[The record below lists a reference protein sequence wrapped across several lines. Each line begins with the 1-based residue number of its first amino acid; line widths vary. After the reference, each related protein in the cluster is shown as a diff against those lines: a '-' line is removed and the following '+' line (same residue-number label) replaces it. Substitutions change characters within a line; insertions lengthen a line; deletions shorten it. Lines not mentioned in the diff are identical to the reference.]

1 MSIRHASNI
10 PAISILLLHRKSH
23 PFFIDRIKILILL
36 YVVICLQYDPK
47 SRPVFNDII
56 KKLCF
61 LLDKMDTEDK
71 LNQKLC
77 ALEQQQQQQ
86 HQNRQCNQPAVSHI
100 DCNCKMPTPT
110 INLSNGN
117 NNNNNNSII
126 SKRNSID
133 AIGNSEN
140 GGITSNG
147 KLHPPV
153 SRENSLNSMLQHRRS
168 LSENVIQFPAHTT
181 PSDKARCHQ
190 IIRQMSGKTIEE
202 SSAEYSIVICPN
214 ITLRK
219 VAETMFLKDPHYK
232 PRLGDQ
238 TSPKS
243 NPFTALAQ
251 LKGVKKILGANP
263 STYTAGVGDLFSSCF
278 EMSSPFIKD
287 LPIFQNY
294 NKNGVSNEGVPKS
307 LPSSPKATQ
316 KTYAKI
322 DKSILKTA
330 KNGESAFLKKDSGL
344 ASPPTTMTPCSSSG
358 NSNML
363 PAMENVM
370 KTAEPKHLGN
380 GLELDVQKS
389 TGTIKKYKANSL
401 YSHPL
406 FKCSNG
412 GNGQSNT
419 IDDHTDLFDNPR
431 ILTRRGSSESGF
443 FSCLNDDDFAGTNK
457 PSTFNLDRHSDF
469 LSPMCRCCK
478 YSLNCNHDDGLHVP
492 GSNDTS
498 SGILMMDDR
507 SSTTLSS
514 LRSLDDFDLF
524 DKARQFEPGRH
535 PNMLHQNDNDTLP
548 IDMGLINR
556 LSLDSEINSM
566 LHQKN
571 QFTNHLLYCK
581 NRTSS
586 IYTDSSDDISSLA
599 GSDSLLWDDRL
610 SSYTTSIPNA
620 RSAQIAKI
628 VEYFERKGQSFKPAY
643 NVPDSFRST
652 PTTSERRSD
661 LSTISTADCF
671 TPASSSSTSRY
682 GQATSSA
689 SATISGGNDY
699 CHPRANSSMLSSMAD
714 HRFIDFQT
722 ASACPSA
729 SNKDYETFCME
740 LEKRPSQPRLTVC
753 DGVVKSKLQI
763 FDKLNNKRAA

>member
-1 MSIRHASNI
+1 M
-10 PAISILLLHRKSH
+10 
-23 PFFIDRIKILILL
+23 
-36 YVVICLQYDPK
+36 QQ
-47 SRPVFNDII
+47 
-56 KKLCF
+56 KLS
-61 LLDKMDTEDK
+61 LSESLDKQD
-71 LNQKLC
+71 
-77 ALEQQQQQQ
+77 
-86 HQNRQCNQPAVSHI
+86 HQCITPAVSHI
-100 DCNCKMPTPT
+100 DCNCKMPTPI
-110 INLSNGN
+110 INQN
-117 NNNNNNSII
+117 NNMPL
-126 SKRNSID
+126 SKRNSVD
-133 AIGNSEN
+133 ANFVAVPPTITGDDDGNV
-140 GGITSNG
+140 
-147 KLHPPV
+147 KLRTLV
-153 SRENSLNSMLQHRRS
+153 SRENSLNSVLQHRRS

-202 SSAEYSIVICPN
+202 SSAEYPIVICTN

-219 VAETMFLKDPHYK
+219 VAETMFLKDPEYK

-238 TSPKS
+238 ATSKS

-278 EMSSPFIKD
+278 EMSSPFLRD
-287 LPIFQNY
+287 LPLFPSQ
-294 NKNGVSNEGVPKS
+294 NKNGVNGERS
-307 LPSSPKATQ
+307 LPSSPKAMQ
-316 KTYAKI
+316 KNYTKI

-330 KNGESAFLKKDSGL
+330 KNGESSFLKKDTGL
-344 ASPPTTMTPCSSSG
+344 SA
-358 NSNML
+358 
-363 PAMENVM
+363 EN
-370 KTAEPKHLGN
+370 KGATKETKHRN

-412 GNGQSNT
+412 SAGVEDRND
-419 IDDHTDLFDNPR
+419 IFDNPKM
-431 ILTRRGSSESGF
+431 LTRRGSSESGF
-443 FSCLNDDDFAGTNK
+443 FSCLNDEDFAANK
-457 PSTFNLDRHSDF
+457 PSSFNLDRHSDF

-478 YSLNCNHDDGLHVP
+478 YSVHCNNDDGLQLP

-498 SGILMMDDR
+498 SGILVMDDR

-524 DKARQFEPGRH
+524 DKTRPFDLCRH

-556 LSLDSEINSM
+556 LSLDSDINTM
-566 LHQKN
+566 LHQKH
-571 QFTNHLLYCK
+571 QFANHLLYCK

-599 GSDSLLWDDRL
+599 GSDSLLWDDRI

-628 VEYFERKGQSFKPAY
+628 VEYFERKGQTFKPAF

-652 PTTSERRSD
+652 PMASDRRD
-661 LSTISTADCF
+661 LSSLSTNCI
-671 TPASSSSTSRY
+671 ASR
-682 GQATSSA
+682 AP
-689 SATISGGNDY
+689 DY
-699 CHPRANSSMLSSMAD
+699 CHTHGNTSMLPMAD
-714 HRFIDFQT
+714 HNYVDYKPT
-722 ASACPSA
+722 CPSA
-729 SNKDYETFCME
+729 SNKEYESFCMD

-763 FDKLNNKRAA
+763 FDKLNNKRGK

>member
-1 MSIRHASNI
+1 MLSDKINGED
-10 PAISILLLHRKSH
+10 LLHQKMAT
-23 PFFIDRIKILILL
+23 FEQ
-36 YVVICLQYDPK
+36 LQH
-47 SRPVFNDII
+47 
-56 KKLCF
+56 
-61 LLDKMDTEDK
+61 
-71 LNQKLC
+71 
-77 ALEQQQQQQ
+77 QQ
-86 HQNRQCNQPAVSHI
+86 HQQHCNQPAVSHI

-110 INLSNGN
+110 IHSSNHLPL
-117 NNNNNNSII
+117 
-126 SKRNSID
+126 SKRNSVD
-133 AIGNSEN
+133 ANFTVTSPKASEEN
-140 GGITSNG
+140 GNVS
-147 KLHPPV
+147 LRAAV
-153 SRENSLNSMLQHRRS
+153 SRENSLNAVLQHRRS

-190 IIRQMSGKTIEE
+190 IIRQMSGKSIEE
-202 SSAEYSIVICPN
+202 SSAEYPIVICPN

-219 VAETMFLKDPHYK
+219 VAETMFLKDPQYK

-238 TSPKS
+238 TTPKS
-243 NPFTALAQ
+243 NPFTTLAQ

-278 EMSSPFIKD
+278 EMSSPFLKD
-287 LPIFQNY
+287 LPLFQSH
-294 NKNGVSNEGVPKS
+294 NKNGASNEGVPKS
-307 LPSSPKATQ
+307 LPSSPKAMQ

-330 KNGESAFLKKDSGL
+330 KNGESSFLKKDIGL
-344 ASPPTTMTPCSSSG
+344 ATDGKCTVKET
-358 NSNML
+358 
-363 PAMENVM
+363 
-370 KTAEPKHLGN
+370 KQTN

-406 FKCSNG
+406 FKCNDG
-412 GNGQSNT
+412 GAT
-419 IDDHTDLFDNPR
+419 IDDRTDMFDNPKM
-431 ILTRRGSSESGF
+431 LARRGSSESGF
-443 FSCLNDDDFAGTNK
+443 FSCLNDDDFAANK
-457 PSTFNLDRHSDF
+457 PSTFNFDRHSDF

-478 YSLNCNHDDGLHVP
+478 YTINCNNDDGLQLP
-492 GSNDTS
+492 GSNETS
-498 SGILMMDDR
+498 SGILLMDDR

-514 LRSLDDFDLF
+514 LRSLDDFET
-524 DKARQFEPGRH
+524 RQFDLCRH

-556 LSLDSEINSM
+556 LSLDSDINSM

-571 QFTNHLLYCK
+571 QFANQLLYCK

-599 GSDSLLWDDRL
+599 GSDSLLWDDRM
-610 SSYTTSIPNA
+610 SSYTTTIPNA

-628 VEYFERKGQSFKPAY
+628 VEYFERKGQTFKPPF

-652 PTTSERRSD
+652 PTSSERRD
-661 LSTISTADCF
+661 LSSMPTDCF
-671 TPASSSSTSRY
+671 PR
-682 GQATSSA
+682 AT
-689 SATISGGNDY
+689 DY
-699 CHPRANSSMLSSMAD
+699 CHPNNNAAMLSVAD
-714 HRFIDFQT
+714 RKYIDFK
-722 ASACPSA
+722 SACPTM

-763 FDKLNNKRAA
+763 FDKLNNKRGA